1 MLYLYLSGSTF
12 LISFTAP
19 NKELPSVKS
28 LSKCFD
34 HVSNLYQI
42 YKFTIFLWRK
52 DTVFLFQTDSF

>member
-12 LISFTAP
+12 LISITAP

-34 HVSNLYQI
+34 HVFNLYQI

-52 DTVFLFQTDSF
+52 HAVFLFQTDSF